1 MQPAKLSAEPRARFT
16 PIVLGSL
23 SLGPPGANFSVFPAW
38 IANRDDQQ
46 NRFAPKRSFSGADH
60 MNGRRHVLAII
71 YGEARKRQMW
81 LVIER
86 WSLVDAAVFRLDTG
100 FH

>member
-1 MQPAKLSAEPRARFT
+1 M
-16 PIVLGSL
+16 
-23 SLGPPGANFSVFPAW
+23 
-38 IANRDDQQ
+38 ANRDDQQ

-60 MNGRRHVLAII
+60 MTGRRRVLAVLRRSSEVT
-71 YGEARKRQMW
+71 GVW

-86 WSLVDAAVFRLDTG
+86 WSLFDAAVFRLDTG